1 MKNRHHIIAAF
12 LIAAALVSMGAA
24 APHRTVHQWEELK
37 AVVLTWAHGLASADS
52 AQVATV
58 LHESFPN
65 RDRYLRGVAWNR
77 PGARHVLI
85 RYARHEV
92 IDDTVRVTPVVMIA
106 DRDPIKTPFTLS
118 LVSAGGGW
126 QIARITRAPELP
138 KAMTAAPLPE
148 HSPRYPV
155 AVSVSDADTGEPI
168 GTRVHVRDRDGEYWP
183 PDGHMKNIA
192 VGWRDDV
199 GGDVMVGDKT
209 FAYVEPSFIVSLA
222 EGSYEIEVVR
232 GLEYEPQTVQ
242 LEVSKSDTPTVDVR
256 LRRWSNVREQG
267 WYSGDTH
274 VHFLEP
280 RTALLEVRGEDLNV
294 VNILATKWGEL
305 ITNVEHFIGAPSPV
319 SGSDEVVYVNGESR
333 HGFLGHTVMLNLKE
347 LVYPLAWG
355 SRRPGV
361 GGSDYPPMAH
371 QADKAHE
378 QGGFVSW
385 AHFPGPRGEVAIDI
399 ALGKIDA
406 VDLITWGDAFR
417 ESGGAPPA
425 RTWYRFL
432 NVGFDVPAT
441 AGTDK
446 MANTQVV
453 GSVRTYAK
461 VDGPFT
467 YQKWID
473 GMRAGRTFVTTGPML
488 TFTAGGRALGE
499 TIEASAGDMIP
510 VRAAVRSLLPVDRI
524 EIIAGGQVVAVKEN
538 VAHARDLTF
547 ETEVS
552 VEKSSWIAARAY
564 SSHVLPLNRTPVM
577 AHTSPIYV
585 EVDGRPRRSSE
596 DAAFLMEW
604 TDQAIEWAKTRAQ
617 FHSDAEREEMI
628 ALFMRARAIYQ
639 EQIGAAGQ

>member
-1 MKNRHHIIAAF
+1 MTHRSCLLGVF
-12 LIAAALVSMGAA
+12 LLALAPVGTGVST
-24 APHRTVHQWEELK
+24 PHRTVHQWEEVK
-37 AVVLTWAHGLASADS
+37 AVILTWAHGVASADS

-58 LHESFPN
+58 LHESYPN
-65 RDRYLRGVAWNR
+65 RDRYLRGIAQRR
-77 PGARHVLI
+77 PGVRHVVI

-92 IDDTVRVTPVVMIA
+92 VNDTVRVSPVVAIQ
-106 DRDPIKTPFTLS
+106 DRRTRKTPLTLS
-118 LVSAGGGW
+118 LVSVRGAW
-126 QIARITRAPELP
+126 QITRIARAPELP
-138 KAMTAAPLPE
+138 KAMTVALPE
-148 HSPRYPV
+148 HSPRFSV
-155 AVSVSDADTGEPI
+155 AVSVRDAETGEPI
-168 GTRVHVRDRDGEYWP
+168 ATRVHVAARDGEYWP
-183 PDGHMKNIA
+183 PEGRMKYIA
-192 VGWRDDV
+192 LGWRDDV

-209 FAYVEPSFIVSLA
+209 FAYVEPNFIVPLA
-222 EGSYEIEVVR
+222 EGSYDIEVAR

-242 LEVSKSDTPTVDVR
+242 LEVSESNVPTVDVR

-274 VHFLEP
+274 VHFLDP
-280 RTALLEVRGEDLNV
+280 RTAFLELRGEDLQV

-305 ITNVEHFIGAPSPV
+305 ITNVEHFIGAPSTL
-319 SGSDEVVYVNGESR
+319 SGSDEVVYVNEESR
-333 HGFLGHTVMLNLKE
+333 HGFLGHTILLNLKE

-355 SRRPGV
+355 SQRPGV

-371 QADKAHE
+371 QADKAHA

-385 AHFPGPRGEVAIDI
+385 AHFPGPSGEVAIDI

-406 VDLITWGDAFR
+406 VDLMTWGDAFR
-417 ESGGAPPA
+417 ESGRAPPA

-461 VDGPFT
+461 IDGPFT

-488 TFTAGGRALGE
+488 TFNAGGRALGE
-499 TIEASAGDMIP
+499 TIEANAGDMIP
-510 VRAAVRSLLPVDRI
+510 VRAAVRSRLPVDRI
-524 EIIAGGQVVAVKEN
+524 EIVAGGEVIAAKEN
-538 VAHARDLTF
+538 AEHARDLAF
-547 ETEVS
+547 ETEVR
-552 VEKSSWIAARAY
+552 VERSTWIAARAY

-577 AHTSPIYV
+577 AHTSPVYV
-585 EVDGRPRRSSE
+585 EVDRQPRRSPE

-604 TDQAIEWAKTRAQ
+604 TDQAIEWAKTRAH

-639 EQIGAAGQ
+639 EQIGATGQ